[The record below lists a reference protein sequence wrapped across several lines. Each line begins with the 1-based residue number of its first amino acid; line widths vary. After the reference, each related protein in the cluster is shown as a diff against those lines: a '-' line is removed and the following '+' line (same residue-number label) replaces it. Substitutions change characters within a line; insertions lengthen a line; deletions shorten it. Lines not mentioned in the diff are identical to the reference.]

1 MAAAQPQVFFLPVGD
16 GQRLCIF
23 HPPQGAAP
31 RGRVLYLHPFA
42 EEMNASRRMAAA
54 TARAMAADG
63 WAVLQIDLLG
73 CGDSSGV
80 LEDATWKAW
89 VQDGVVA
96 AQWLSQQ
103 PLPSEGPLWL
113 WGLRTGA
120 LLAGH
125 VAEQLPTP
133 AHLLLWQGA
142 AKGQTLLQ
150 PWLRLATVAQMMGQA
165 TGQRSAAQRL
175 AEGETVYLG
184 GYPVTPFLAEGL
196 GRAQLHPPSHGK
208 AGRLV
213 WLEVGDTTP
222 PAAARAVQPF
232 EAAGWRV
239 HQQAVAGP
247 PFWQVV
253 TGETAPA
260 LIEASVQALREDT
273 PC

>member
-23 HPPQGAAP
+23 HPAQGGTA
-31 RGRVLYLHPFA
+31 RGHVLYLHPFA

-73 CGDSSGV
+73 CGDSSGM

-89 VQDGVVA
+89 VQDGVAA
-96 AQWLSQQ
+96 AQWLGQQ
-103 PLPSEGPLWL
+103 ASGPLWL

-120 LLAGH
+120 LLAAH

-133 AHLLLWQGA
+133 ANLLLWQGA
-142 AKGQTLLQ
+142 TNGQTLLQ

-165 TGQRSAAQRL
+165 PGQRSAAQRL
-175 AEGETVYLG
+175 AEGETVHLG
-184 GYPVTPFLAEGL
+184 GYPVTPVLAEGL
-196 GRAQLHPPSHGK
+196 GRAHLHPPGHGP

-213 WLEVGDTTP
+213 WLEVGDAP
-222 PAAARAVQPF
+222 SPAAARAVQPF

-239 HQQAVAGP
+239 HTQAVPGP
-247 PFWQVV
+247 QFWQVV
-253 TGETAPA
+253 TGEVAPA
-260 LIEASVQALREDT
+260 LVEASVQALREAT

>member
-23 HPPQGAAP
+23 HPPHGAAP

-89 VQDGVVA
+89 VQDGVAA
-96 AQWLSQQ
+96 AQWLGQQ
-103 PLPSEGPLWL
+103 ASGPLWL

-120 LLAGH
+120 LLAAH

-133 AHLLLWQGA
+133 ANLLLWQGA
-142 AKGQTLLQ
+142 TNGQTLLQ

-165 TGQRSAAQRL
+165 PGQRSAAQRL
-175 AEGETVYLG
+175 AEGETVHLG
-184 GYPVTPFLAEGL
+184 GYPVTPLLAEGL
-196 GRAQLHPPSHGK
+196 GRAHLHPPSHGK
-208 AGRLV
+208 AGQLV
-213 WLEVGDTTP
+213 WLEMGDSP
-222 PAAARAVQPF
+222 SPAATRAVQPF

-239 HQQAVAGP
+239 HTQAVPGP
-247 PFWQVV
+247 QFWQVV

-260 LIEASVQALREDT
+260 LIEASVQALSEAT